1 MELSRIK
8 FITLISYFLAIVFTI
23 PLKSFSQVNINNY
36 PSDYRASSEKIN
48 DLVHTKLNVS
58 FDYKKRH
65 LNGEAW
71 LTLKPHFYST
81 DSLTLNAKGMDI
93 KTVALVNGDKTAA
106 LKFNYDSLLL
116 KITLNKTY
124 TAKDN
129 YTIYI
134 NYTAKP
140 DELKT
145 KGSAAITNAK
155 GLYFINPDSTEA
167 GKPVQIWT
175 QGETE
180 SSSVWFP
187 TIDSPNQKTT
197 QEISMTVP
205 SKYVTLSN
213 GTLISKKQN
222 TNKTRTDTWKMDK
235 PHAPYLFM
243 MAVGDFSIYNDKWKN
258 IPIDYYLE
266 PAYAPYAKSIFGN
279 TPEMMEFFSTKLG
292 IDYPWDKYAQIIVR
306 DFVSGAMENTT
317 ATLHGDFVQ
326 QTDRELLD
334 GSDGED
340 VIAHELFHHWFGDY
354 VTAESWSNLPMNES
368 FADLSETLWQEY
380 KYGKDAG
387 DATNY
392 DAMQAYLN
400 NPVAK
405 TQHLIRFHY
414 ADKEDMF
421 DVVSYQKGG
430 RILNML
436 RNYLGEEAFFK
447 SLNLYLKNNAFKTG
461 EAHQLRIAFEEITGK
476 DLNWFFNQWYFREG
490 HPELSINYVWDN
502 NTKRQQVILSQ
513 NQTADP
519 FILPMKIDIYLN
531 GKKET
536 HQYVMAKRT
545 DTLSFTLPEKPNLV
559 NVDADKILLIKKTDN
574 KTLKEY
580 AFQYK
585 NAPLYVDR
593 LEALNAAIKTPSDE
607 LAQEIIM
614 ATTADK
620 FYKLRISAIEVLD
633 LSRKTT
639 KTIVLPFLKDIINH
653 DEKTLVKAAAI
664 NAMANLKDS
673 SNDAIYKEALTSKSY
688 AIQAA
693 ALGAIAKYDKIT
705 ALSFAQK
712 LEEESRGP
720 LSVEI
725 VSLYTSLGT
734 EADFAFVSKAF
745 KTGTIEDKF
754 VMIQD
759 YVSMLLKVNNVDV
772 VKENIQQLYDF
783 GAKHKNYGIDKYVVG
798 LLETYQKIKKEQLPK
813 ASSELKK
820 SIQTQIDFSE
830 EKIEKLNSL

>member
-1 MELSRIK
+1 MKLSRVK
-8 FITLISYFLAIVFTI
+8 FITLFPYFIIIIFTL
-23 PLKSFSQVNINNY
+23 PLKSFSQVNNNNQI
-36 PSDYRASSEKIN
+36 SIYRASSQKNNNLI
-48 DLVHTKLNVS
+48 HTKLNVS

-71 LTLKPHFYST
+71 LTLKPHFYAT
-81 DSLTLNAKGMDI
+81 DSLILDAKGMDI
-93 KTVALVNGDKTAA
+93 KSVALAHDNTTSP

-116 KITLNKTY
+116 KIKLNKSY
-124 TAKDN
+124 TAKEN

-134 NYTAKP
+134 KYTAKP

-145 KGSAAITNAK
+145 KGSAAISNAK

-213 GTLISKKQN
+213 GVLVSKKQN
-222 TNKTRTDTWKMDK
+222 NNNTRTDTWKMDK

-243 MAVGDFSIYNDKWKN
+243 MAVGDFSIYNERWKN

-292 IDYPWDKYAQIIVR
+292 IDYPWDKYAQIVVR

-326 QTDRELLD
+326 QTDRELID
-334 GSDGED
+334 GSAGED

-354 VTAESWSNLPMNES
+354 VTAESWSNLSMNES
-368 FADLSETLWQEY
+368 FADLSETLWKEY

-392 DAMQAYLN
+392 EAMQAYLN
-400 NPVAK
+400 NPMAK
-405 TQHLIRFHY
+405 SQHLIRFHY

-436 RNYLGEEAFFK
+436 RNYLGEDAFYK

-461 EAHQLRIAFEEITGK
+461 EAHQLRLAFEEVSGK
-476 DLNWFFNQWYFREG
+476 DLNWFFNQWYFRDG
-490 HPELSINYVWDN
+490 HPELSIHYEWDDT
-502 NTKRQQVILSQ
+502 TKQQKVILSQ
-513 NQTADP
+513 NQKSDV

-531 GKKET
+531 GRKET
-536 HQYVMAKRT
+536 HPYIMSKRT
-545 DTLSFTLPEKPNLV
+545 DTLSFSLSQKPNLV
-559 NVDADKILLIKKTDN
+559 NVDADKILLLKKTDN

-585 NAPLYVDR
+585 NAPLYLDR
-593 LEALNAAIKTPSDE
+593 MEALNAAIKSPSDE
-607 LAQEIIM
+607 LSQEIIFT
-614 ATTADK
+614 ATSDK
-620 FYKLRISAIEVLD
+620 FFKLRISAIEALD
-633 LSRKTT
+633 ISRKAIQARALPIL
-639 KTIVLPFLKDIINH
+639 KNTISH

-664 NAMANLKDS
+664 SVLGDLKDS
-673 SNDAIYKEALTSKSY
+673 SNDALFKDALKSRSY
-688 AIQAA
+688 AVQAA
-693 ALGAIAKYDKIT
+693 ALGAIAKYDKVS
-705 ALSFAQK
+705 ALGIAQK
-712 LEEESRGP
+712 LEEDSRGP

-745 KTGTIEDKF
+745 RTGSIEDKF

-759 YVSMLLKVNNVDV
+759 YVSMLLKVNHVEV
-772 VKENIQQLYDF
+772 VKQNIKLLYDF
-783 GAKHKNYGIDKYVVG
+783 GIKHKHYGIDKYVIG
-798 LLETYQKIKKEQLPK
+798 LLETYQSIKKDQLNK
-813 ASSELKK
+813 AKPELKK
-820 SIQTQIDFSE
+820 SIQAQIDFSE
-830 EKIEKLNSL
+830 EKIEKLKSL